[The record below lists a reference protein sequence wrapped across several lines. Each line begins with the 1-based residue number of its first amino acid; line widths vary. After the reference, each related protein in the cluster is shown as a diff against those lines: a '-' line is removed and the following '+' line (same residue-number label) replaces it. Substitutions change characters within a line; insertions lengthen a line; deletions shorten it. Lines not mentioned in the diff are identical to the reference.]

1 MKIVKELKPTY
12 FDDFKCIG
20 SKCEDTCCAGWN
32 IDIDKKSFKNYRKE
46 TNPNLKEM
54 LKKNVS
60 RNRQSNSE
68 LTYARFKMDE
78 EYKCSMLNEE
88 NLCTIQLTAGEE
100 ALCHTCTIYPREI
113 SSINNTIEKSLDTSC
128 PEAARLILLNPN
140 GIDFVEVEPE
150 LPKYYFAQHSQSDA
164 VNSYFWT
171 NRMFMISALQ
181 HRTHPIEVR
190 LMVIGLYMK
199 KLEELEPSERFVQ
212 AQILSNQYLA
222 YLDNPNITELTSQIK
237 PNFDYQKAL
246 TLFFIKGHTTRSN
259 RFTHLSKDAFG
270 VVDFSDSTESFT
282 QLLLK
287 NKIKYDQSEML
298 QIALENYLV
307 NFTFTNYRENTEDI
321 LSFFT
326 KLVINFSLIRLLF
339 IGNSHRFN
347 FSNEEI
353 VYTIQTFSKMCI
365 HNNRYLN
372 DVKKIISSTQF
383 SHVSQTINLIN
394 I

>member
-282 QLLLK
+282 Q
-287 NKIKYDQSEML
+287 
-298 QIALENYLV
+298 
-307 NFTFTNYRENTEDI
+307 
-321 LSFFT
+321 
-326 KLVINFSLIRLLF
+326 
-339 IGNSHRFN
+339 
-347 FSNEEI
+347 
-353 VYTIQTFSKMCI
+353 
-365 HNNRYLN
+365 
-372 DVKKIISSTQF
+372 F